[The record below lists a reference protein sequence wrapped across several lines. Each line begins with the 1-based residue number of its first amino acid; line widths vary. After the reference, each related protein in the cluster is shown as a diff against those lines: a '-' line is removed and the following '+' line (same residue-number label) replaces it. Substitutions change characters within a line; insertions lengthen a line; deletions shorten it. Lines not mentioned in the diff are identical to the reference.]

1 MDLRTHYSIA
11 EEPELGFS
19 MKNATLVF
27 NKATLLADS
36 SNLSAQVNSVQI
48 SPLQVSTLNRNIS
61 AGSVVL
67 DSASM
72 NYILYE
78 TPKLPKSELFEFIRY
93 NPGAPDSVDANAN
106 MFSAFWQKTTNL
118 PRWQI
123 KIDSAL
129 VKKADMKI
137 IDAIDPIANEHAIKG
152 IQLLLRDI
160 ANSGRDSVKV
170 NGGAAYNSGKLDLEG
185 KANLFP
191 FRFLANID
199 ISDFPLISWQNYLN
213 HRVGLNLRQG
223 QAAARLKTRVIPAAD
238 SLQKDT
244 LLFTGDVEIDDLRLL
259 SRKNQEFIKAKLMD
273 IKDFNLM
280 FSPRTSWQMATVNLQ
295 APVMYLTWFA
305 NSPANYSQI
314 APRTKSERSA
324 RIPFIINQ
332 INFHR
337 GLFHL
342 TDRDPATPFSYRI
355 ASVQGNLRNLSN
367 QRRDA
372 NLSVEGKMAG
382 YAPFALK
389 GTINLSGR
397 RPKLNLNMRGANQD
411 LVAFSPYSG
420 KYAGYR
426 IAKGQVA
433 FQADYAIEN
442 NKMHGNNHVAV
453 QHLTFGEKVAS
464 EDATNF
470 PIRLAAALLSDKDGI
485 IDLDFVI
492 SGDLND
498 PEFSVG
504 SLIWKVIKNL
514 LGKAAAAPFR
524 SLMSLIGSSAD
535 PEIITFAP
543 GSGRVD
549 RTQLETLKNLSQA
562 LMQRPELQVDV
573 YGNADSTLDGNAL
586 RLAQPQPEQPL
597 SPTALKNLSQAR
609 AQNIKAELV
618 NINASLGERI
628 FIVDD
633 GGLSGHKVNLK
644 IRER

>member
-1 MDLRTHYSIA
+1 
-11 EEPELGFS
+11 
-19 MKNATLVF
+19 
-27 NKATLLADS
+27 
-36 SNLSAQVNSVQI
+36 
-48 SPLQVSTLNRNIS
+48 LQVSTLNRNIS
-61 AGSVVL
+61 VGSIVL
-67 DSASM
+67 DSVNM
-72 NYILYE
+72 NYVLYE

-93 NPGAPDSVDANAN
+93 NASAPDLVDASAN

-123 KIDSAL
+123 KIDSTQ
-129 VKKADMKI
+129 VKKANIKI
-137 IDAIDPIANEHAIKG
+137 IDAIDPIANEHILNGVK
-152 IQLLLRDI
+152 LLLTDI

-170 NGGAAYNSGKLDLEG
+170 NGAGTYNSGKLDLQG
-185 KANLFP
+185 KINLFP
-191 FRFLANID
+191 FRALASME
-199 ISDFPLISWQNYLN
+199 ISDFPLISLQNYLN
-213 HRVGLNLRQG
+213 HRVGLNLREG
-223 QAAARLKTRVIPAAD
+223 QATARLKTRIIPAAD

-244 LLFTGDVEIDDLRLL
+244 LLFAGNAEIDDLRLL

-273 IKDFNLM
+273 IKDLNLM
-280 FSPRTSWQMATVNLQ
+280 FAPRTSWQMTTVNLQ
-295 APVMYLTWFA
+295 APVMYLTWFE

-314 APRTKSERSA
+314 TGPKTKSDKSA

-332 INFHR
+332 INFSR
-337 GLFHL
+337 GLFNL

-355 ASVQGNLRNLSN
+355 TSVQGKVRNLSN
-367 QRRDA
+367 QKRNA
-372 NLSVEGKMAG
+372 NISMEGKMAG
-382 YAPFALK
+382 YAPFSLQ
-389 GTINLSGR
+389 GTINLSKKH
-397 RPKLNLNMRGANQD
+397 PKLDLAMRAANQD

-453 QHLTFGEKVAS
+453 QHLTFGEAVKS
-464 EDATNF
+464 DDATSF

-485 IDLDFVI
+485 IDLEFVI
-492 SGDLND
+492 SGDLDD

-535 PEIITFAP
+535 PEIISFTP

-549 RTQLETLKNLSQA
+549 RTQMETLKNLSQA
-562 LMQRPELQVDV
+562 LMQRPELQLDV
-573 YGNADSTLDGNAL
+573 YGNADPALDGNAL
-586 RLAQPQPEQPL
+586 RQAQPSPEQPL
-597 SPTALKNLSQAR
+597 NPNALKNLAQTR
-609 AQNIKAELV
+609 AQNIKVELV
-618 NINASLGERI
+618 NINATLGERI
-628 FIVDD
+628 FVVDD
-633 GGLSGHKVNLK
+633 GGLSGHTVNLK